1 MEKTAIVTT
10 FALSSLAAMAD
21 TGLAPYLDKGY
32 AIAPDQANARVV
44 VFDATKASTKAQP
57 TDVVW
62 AWNARDEGSGI
73 PSDMQGRFGQVDEAK
88 LRDSGNTLLVSSSGA
103 AWAEVD
109 VATKKARRCGIAGDN
124 THSIEKLPDNTL
136 LLAHSTNYN
145 QLQLVWGE
153 GTDLTYK
160 NVYSIYS
167 AHGVEWDVKRNCLW
181 ALGYTN
187 LVQLAYDPAKKT
199 LTEQKRWSFNP
210 SGHDMRL
217 CADGKIYFT
226 NWYTVWEFDPDHDK
240 EPKARFRETDVK
252 GFHTNATYGDVYQVA
267 SGNYWN
273 DHVVVRP
280 VSGQSFDVY
289 PKNASKMYKVH
300 WATAYPAA
308 YTTYV
313 ELGEPSATVAEDGR
327 SVRIDGAVSVP
338 HATETTVEVL
348 MNGQVVSNWVTSA
361 SGPFSVTASVRRGKE
376 NVYRVTATSSLAPES
391 PVEKGGRFVARAR
404 HGWYAVD
411 FADPGYRSGTD
422 WTDVSDVA
430 APGGVWTRQDENSV
444 FDAVT
449 RTLRLSNATNL
460 CYRPFKSS
468 AQGAD
473 TELDFRVKVYVAL
486 DVPEMSEGSIA
497 GFSFLVEQGKVVP
510 YGYAGGVWHAL
521 PGGGWRSD
529 ADWADLKVS
538 FDFVSANA
546 PTVSYLL
553 DGRLLS
559 TSDGVSALPFGGGR
573 RCVTALSFTGTAEL
587 GNLTGNFY
595 TLGPWP
601 LGFGILVK

>member
-1 MEKTAIVTT
+1 MKI
-10 FALSSLAAMAD
+10 SLAGCLQLTVFAAMAD

-44 VFDATKASTKAQP
+44 VFDATKASTSAQP

-62 AWNARDEGSGI
+62 TWNARDEGSGV
-73 PSDMQGRFGQVDEAK
+73 PSDMQGRFWQVDEAK

-136 LLAHSTNYN
+136 VLAHSTNYN
-145 QLQLVWGE
+145 RLQLVWGE

-199 LTEQKRWSFNP
+199 LTEQKRWIFNP

-226 NWYTVWEFDPDHDK
+226 NWYTVWEFDPDHDT
-240 EPKARFRETDVK
+240 EPKARFWKTDVK

-273 DHVVVRP
+273 DHVVVNP
-280 VSGQSFDVY
+280 ISGQSFDVY

-300 WATAYPAA
+300 WATAYPASFA
-308 YTTYV
+308 H
-313 ELGEPSATVAEDGR
+313 EDEPEEPPVPEDPR
-327 SVRIDGAVSVP
+327 
-338 HATETTVEVL
+338 T
-348 MNGQVVSNWVTSA
+348 
-361 SGPFSVTASVRRGKE
+361 
-376 NVYRVTATSSLAPES
+376 
-391 PVEKGGRFVARAR
+391 R

-411 FADPGYRSGTD
+411 FTDPGYRAGVD

-449 RTLRLSNATNL
+449 RTLRLSNTTNL

-468 AQGAD
+468 AKGAD
-473 TELDFRVKVYVAL
+473 TELDFRVKVYVASS
-486 DVPEMSEGSIA
+486 VPEMPEGSIA

-521 PGGGWRSD
+521 PGGGWRSN

-538 FDFVSANA
+538 FDFASANA

-559 TSDGVSALPFGGGR
+559 TFDGVSALPFGGGR

-601 LGFGILVK
+601 LGFGILIK